1 MASELHV
8 DAIKHSGG
16 TSAMTI
22 NSSGVV
28 HISGHVIQTL
38 QFSAGETSISNT
50 NANTVINSTF
60 TPKVS
65 GSKFAVW
72 LQIPNCT
79 NTSGGDTQANVN
91 IGTSATPASNTTVIY
106 VMERMEGTGSEDVR
120 GINGNDFGTFTC
132 SSTGTHYISLVVTP
146 SHGSQSLA
154 RHSNT
159 IKIVLQ
165 EIAQ

>member
-1 MASELHV
+1 MTSRLLV
-8 DAIKHSGG
+8 DKIEGKSTSG
-16 TSAMTI
+16 TVQMPT
-22 NSSGVV
+22 
-28 HISGHVIQTL
+28 GHVIQTL
-38 QFSAGETSISNT
+38 QFTASETSIGNT
-50 NANTVINSTF
+50 SANTVINSTF

-72 LQIPNCT
+72 LEIPNCT
-79 NTSGGDTQANVN
+79 NTSGGSTQCNVN
-91 IGTSATPASNTTVIY
+91 IGTSATPSSNTNIIY
-106 VMERMEGTGSEDVR
+106 VMEKMGGTGADDVKS
-120 GINGNDFGTFTC
+120 INGHDFGTFTC

-146 SHGSQSLA
+146 DHGNQSLA